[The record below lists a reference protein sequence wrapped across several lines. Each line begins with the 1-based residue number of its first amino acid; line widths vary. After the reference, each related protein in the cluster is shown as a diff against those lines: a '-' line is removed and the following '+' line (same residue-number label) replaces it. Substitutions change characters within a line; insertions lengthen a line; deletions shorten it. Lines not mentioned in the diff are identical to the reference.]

1 MSRITHHVNKKLARE
16 IVQKYENFLFDC
28 DGVLYHGNEAIP
40 GCAKALQKLKQLGK
54 RVFYVTNNSSKTRAQ
69 MVEKCQSMGYPAEP
83 DSIICTAHTAALYLK
98 RMNFEGKVYMVGNPS
113 MEAECDALG
122 IKHEGSGPDTIDPN
136 TSGFDCVTKYQKDW
150 KQNPEINCVLVGFD
164 PHLSYVKMIKA
175 STYARNPNN
184 LFLAT
189 NEDYF
194 LPHKG
199 DVVIPGT
206 GSIVAAIKI
215 PTRREPHVL
224 GKPGT
229 AMFDLLHEIHG
240 LDADKCVMVGDNLQ
254 TDIAMAVNC
263 EMKSMLVLTGVDD
276 LQRIEA
282 NQQSDDPHKRQIV
295 PDFYMESF
303 GDMAEHLQDL

>member
-122 IKHEGSGPDTIDPN
+122 IKHEGSG
-136 TSGFDCVTKYQKDW
+136 
-150 KQNPEINCVLVGFD
+150 INCVLVGFD

-240 LDADKCVMVGDNLQ
+240 LDADKCVMGL
-254 TDIAMAVNC
+254 TIF
-263 EMKSMLVLTGVDD
+263 SVLKPTSSQMIPTNGRLFPISIWRVSETW
-276 LQRIEA
+276 R
-282 NQQSDDPHKRQIV
+282 NTYKTC
-295 PDFYMESF
+295 DF
-303 GDMAEHLQDL
+303 